1 MNLFHNSQEI
11 SYRKPFGS
19 VACGSEVVL
28 ALAISDCWPEQV
40 VLHVWQEGVGGR
52 NLQMKQRLAAENYFE
67 YEYKIK
73 VPAKPGIYW
82 YCFEVTANGR
92 TLFYGNNSDNL
103 GGVGEMSG
111 SYPRPYQITVFDK
124 NFSTPEWMKNGIMYQ
139 IFPDRF
145 ARGEQKEQFADP
157 KPMSLLHLN
166 WSDEP
171 IYARNPE
178 TQAVVAYDFF
188 GGNIQGIIDRL
199 PYLKGLGVTVIYLNP
214 VFEAESNHRY
224 DTGDYKKIDQYLGDE
239 AAFRLLCREA
249 KHLGMNI
256 VLDGVFSHTGNNSL
270 YFNCK
275 GKYPTTGA
283 MQSLES
289 EYREWYAFKP
299 DGSYDCWW
307 GIDNMPNVNELCPS
321 YMDYILRDDDSVIK
335 KWLRAGAK
343 GWRLDVADE
352 LPDEFIKE
360 LRKAVKEVDSDAVV
374 IGEVWEDASNK
385 KAYDKLREY
394 LIGDELDAPMNYPL
408 RKIMLDFAL
417 GKMDA
422 GRVSRELMS
431 LCENYPPQVFA
442 ANMNLLGTHDRA
454 RVLTVLGKGNEGDG
468 LSFADKYYRSGL
480 TATESRIAVARLK
493 MLSLWQMCH
502 PGIPSV
508 YYGDE
513 AGLEGFADP
522 LNRRAYPWGN
532 ENKEVY
538 EWFKLI
544 TALRSEYP
552 VLQTGEW
559 RPLYANGE
567 CFVFSRRDKTN
578 TAIIAVNRSMHTAS
592 VAVDNIGVEQYVD
605 VLDGHRTINVHAG
618 KLNLSLAPLSAALFV
633 QHVTKKRNAGI
644 LMHPTAL
651 PSRYGIGDFGKEAY
665 AFVDFLASS
674 GQKLWQLLPINPVGY
689 GESPYQGLSA
699 FAGNP
704 LMISPDKLIESNLL
718 TEKDVTEAL
727 AGQIFS
733 PEKVDFEPV
742 KKIKDTLFRKAFR
755 NARKKVGK
763 TKEYQQFVT
772 AESEWLDDWAL
783 FAAIKGEQK
792 LKPWTEWPEELVKR
806 EENALQAKRI
816 ELDEEIEYQRFLQF
830 IYFRQ
835 WFKLKKYANEKNIRI
850 VGDIPIFV
858 AHDSSDVWAMQHLFE
873 LNYDG
878 SPRLIAGVPPDY
890 FSVTGQRWGNPHY
903 KWDLMEQDDYAWW
916 RLRVGKL
923 AKIVDI
929 VRIDHFR
936 GFEAYWEIP
945 ATEPT
950 AIVGQ
955 WVKGPDRKLFDAIEK
970 HLGKMNII
978 AENLGVI
985 TPPVEYLRERFGYPG
1000 MIIVQ
1005 FAVDGERRA
1014 PFDPNNYLIN
1024 EIVYTGTHDN
1034 DTTTGF
1040 FDRIKTEKPESY
1052 KNIVTQLGFDVAH
1065 KIDSRDICERM
1076 IELTL
1081 SATANTAIVP
1091 MQDWLG
1097 LDNAARMNVPSVLGG
1112 NWEWRM
1118 LPDAIND
1125 KLVER
1130 IHNLT
1135 EKYGR
1140 NK

>member
-1 MNLFHNSQEI
+1 MYIFHNSQEAN
-11 SYRKPFGS
+11 YRKPFGA
-19 VACGSEVVL
+19 VACGTEVDL
-28 ALAISDCWPEQV
+28 AVAISDCIPEKV
-40 VLHVWQEGVGGR
+40 DLHIWREGVGSR
-52 NLQMKQRLAAENYFE
+52 KFAMKERTVTANCFE

-73 VPAKPGIYW
+73 VPPTPGIYW
-82 YCFEVTANGR
+82 YCFEVSANGQ
-92 TLFYGNNSDNL
+92 TMFYGNNADRL
-103 GGVGEMSG
+103 GGIGEMCD
-111 SYPRPYQITVFDK
+111 SYPAPFQITAFDK
-124 NFSTPEWMKNGIMYQ
+124 KFTTPDWMKTGIMYQ

-145 ARGEQKEQFADP
+145 ARGEQSGQFADP

-166 WSDEP
+166 WADEP
-171 IYARNPE
+171 IYARDPE

-199 PYLKGLGVTVIYLNP
+199 PYLKGLGVTVLYLNP
-214 VFEAESNHRY
+214 IFEAESNHRY

-239 AAFRLLCREA
+239 QAFRLLCSEA
-249 KHLGMNI
+249 EHLGINVI
-256 VLDGVFSHTGNNSL
+256 LDGVFSHTGNNSV
-270 YFNCK
+270 YFNSK
-275 GKYPTTGA
+275 NKYASIGA
-283 MQSLES
+283 AQSTKS
-289 EYREWYAFKP
+289 EYCDWYSFKK

-307 GIDNMPNVNELCPS
+307 GIDNMPNVNELTPT
-321 YMDYILRDDDSVIK
+321 YLDYILRDKDSVIK

-360 LRKAVKEVDSDAVV
+360 LRKAVKEVDKDAVV

-408 RKIMLDFAL
+408 RKVMLDFAL
-417 GKMDA
+417 GNMDA
-422 GRVSRELMS
+422 TRVSRELMS

-454 RVLTVLGKGNEGDG
+454 RVLTVLGKGHEGEG
-468 LSFADKYYRSGL
+468 ISFADKYYHSELNAQERK
-480 TATESRIAVARLK
+480 TAVSRLK

-513 AGLEGFADP
+513 AGMQGFADP
-522 LNRRAYPWGN
+522 LNRRAYPWG
-532 ENKEVY
+532 KEDKEIY

-544 TALRSEYP
+544 TALRVEYP

-559 RPLYANGE
+559 RPLYANAD
-567 CFVFSRRDKTN
+567 CFVFSRHDLKN
-578 TAIIAVNRSMHTAS
+578 TAIVAVNRSSQLVS
-592 VAVDNIGVEQYVD
+592 VTVDSLNVEKYYD
-605 VLDGHRTINVHAG
+605 ILDGHRTEQAHSG
-618 KLNLSLAPLSAALFV
+618 QLNLSLAPQSTRLLV
-633 QHVTKKRNAGI
+633 QHVTPKREAGI
-644 LMHPTAL
+644 LMHPTSF
-651 PSRYGIGDFGKEAY
+651 PSRFGIGDFGKEAY
-665 AFVDFLASS
+665 TFIDFMERS

-704 LMISPDKLIESNLL
+704 LMISPDLLVESKLL
-718 TEKDVTEAL
+718 TEKDVQEAL
-727 AGQIFS
+727 ADKKFTQD
-733 PEKVDFEPV
+733 KVDFEPI
-742 KKIKDTLFRKAFR
+742 KKMKDALFRKAFAHAK
-755 NARKKVGK
+755 NKVGK
-763 TKEYQQFVT
+763 TKEYKQFVT
-772 AESEWLDDWAL
+772 AESEWLEDWAL
-783 FAAIKGEQK
+783 FAAIKAQQNM
-792 LKPWTEWPEELVKR
+792 KPWTEWPEELVKR
-806 EENALQAKRI
+806 EENALVAKRE
-816 ELDEEIEYQRFLQF
+816 ELADEIEYQRFLQF

-835 WFKLKKYANEKNIRI
+835 WFKLKKYANAKNIKI

-878 SPRLIAGVPPDY
+878 SPSLIAGVPPDY
-890 FSVTGQRWGNPHY
+890 FSATGQRWGNPHY
-903 KWDLMEQDDYAWW
+903 KWQLMEQDDFAWW

-929 VRIDHFR
+929 LRIDHFR
-936 GFEAYWEIP
+936 GFEAYWEIA

-950 AIVGQ
+950 AIIGQ

-1005 FAVDGERRA
+1005 FAVEGERRA
-1014 PFDPNNYLIN
+1014 PFDPNCYLIN

-1040 FDRIKTEKPESY
+1040 FDRIKTEKPDAY
-1052 KNIVTQLGFDVAH
+1052 KNIVTALGFDAAK
-1065 KIDSRDICERM
+1065 KIASSDICERM

-1097 LDNAARMNVPSVLGG
+1097 LDNSARMNVPSTLGG

-1118 LPDAIND
+1118 LPEALDD
-1125 KLVER
+1125 KLAAR
-1130 IHNLT
+1130 ITKLT
-1135 EKYGR
+1135 EKHGR
-1140 NK
+1140 N